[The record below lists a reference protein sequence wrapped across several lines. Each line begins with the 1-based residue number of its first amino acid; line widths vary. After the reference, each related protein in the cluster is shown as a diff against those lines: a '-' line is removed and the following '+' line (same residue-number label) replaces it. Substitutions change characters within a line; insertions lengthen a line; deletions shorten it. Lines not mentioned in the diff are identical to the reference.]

1 MKKIFIIGVL
11 FVMIS
16 NLFAHSAKDVTASFD
31 NETKLLKVD
40 FTHKVSDESKHFIFL
55 VKVEVNKKEIISQLI
70 SKQETNDGG
79 ELIFRIPDLKLGD
92 EVKVIAECNKSGKKS
107 TTFKVE

>member
-1 MKKIFIIGVL
+1 MCIRDRIFIIGVL

-16 NLFAHSAKDVTASFD
+16 SLFAHSAKDVTASFD

-55 VKVEVNKKEIISQLI
+55 VKVLSLIHISEPTRPLYISYAVFCLKK
-70 SKQETNDGG
+70 
-79 ELIFRIPDLKLGD
+79 
-92 EVKVIAECNKSGKKS
+92 KKKKMQNQK
-107 TTFKVE
+107 TLQAHRMPPPYK